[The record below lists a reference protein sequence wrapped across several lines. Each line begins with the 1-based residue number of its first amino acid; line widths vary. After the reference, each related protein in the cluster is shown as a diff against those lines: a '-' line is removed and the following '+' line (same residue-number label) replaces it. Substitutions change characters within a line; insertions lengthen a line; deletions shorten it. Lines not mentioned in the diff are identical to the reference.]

1 MKFDVAL
8 NKVCPSRVSFDLDGE
23 IVRNVVF
30 SGGCNGNLS
39 AISKLIEGMNI
50 EQIEGFFKG
59 NTCGS
64 KDTSCADQLAKILRS
79 KYEELQTSK

>member
-1 MKFDVAL
+1 MNFDVAL
-8 NKVCPSRVSFDLDGE
+8 NKVCPSRVSFELEGN
-23 IVRNVVF
+23 VVHNVVF
-30 SGGCNGNLS
+30 SGGCSGNLS
-39 AISKLIEGMNI
+39 AISKIIEGMTI

-79 KYEELQTSK
+79 KYDELQAQ